1 MPTDPVF
8 DPAAL
13 ADFTALY
20 PEAPGRIPHR
30 LAGHPAFRLDA
41 LVALAGR
48 LDPRQ
53 VEYNRGDLPVGVD
66 PAEDVANG
74 LDIAETIRSIEHNGS
89 WMVLKFVETDP
100 VYRAL
105 LAETLAELH
114 PVVAPATGAMLKME
128 GFVFVSSPNA
138 MTPFHFD
145 PEHNILLQL
154 RGTKTM
160 TVFPADDPAIAG
172 PLQHETFH
180 MGGHRNLPWAD
191 AFLARGTAIDLAPGQ
206 AVHVPVKAP
215 HFVRNGPETSI
226 SFSITW
232 RSEWS
237 YREASAHGLNAL
249 LRKTGLDPKMPAR
262 FPAQNHAKSL
272 AYRAV
277 GKLRRV
283 LRKHP

>member
-8 DPAAL
+8 TPAAR
-13 ADFTALY
+13 ADFAGLY
-20 PEAPGRIPHR
+20 PEIPGRIAHG
-30 LAGHPAFRLDA
+30 LAGHPAFTLEA
-41 LVALAGR
+41 LVALAAR
-48 LDPRQ
+48 LDSAQ

-66 PAEDVANG
+66 PAADIGNG
-74 LDIAETIRSIEHNGS
+74 LDIAGTIRSIEDNGS

-105 LAETLAELH
+105 LEETLAELR
-114 PVVAPATGAMLKME
+114 PVVDPATGAMLKME
-128 GFVFVSSPNA
+128 GFIFISSPDA
-138 MTPFHFD
+138 VTPFHFD
-145 PEHNILLQL
+145 PEHNLLLQL

-160 TVFPADDPAIAG
+160 TVFPAGDPAIAG
-172 PLQHETFH
+172 PVQHEVFH
-180 MGGHRNLPWAD
+180 MGGHRNLPWQD
-191 AFLARGTAIDLAPGQ
+191 GFLAQGTAIDLAPGQ

-215 HFVRNGPETSI
+215 HFVRNGPDTSI

-249 LRKTGLDPKMPAR
+249 LRKAGLTPAMPAR

-272 AYRAV
+272 AYRAI
-277 GKLRRV
+277 GKLRRT
-283 LRKHP
+283 LGK